1 MRHVIS
7 TPEECTRVALRFPPI
22 APSSGQCCG
31 QAPTGTEAT
40 GGSSKGNRCQA
51 HQGPGPRRT
60 EFGTRSGQ
68 GHVGIASLTSG
79 YRGAQQARPCMRR
92 NGVVKGQRHPEP
104 GDVTAMT
111 EGCTCVQ
118 LCFIP
123 TRVPAEQ
130 RGTRA
135 LDEHRQG
142 KEAQMDYEKR
152 EGQ

>member
-1 MRHVIS
+1 M
-7 TPEECTRVALRFPPI
+7 C
-22 APSSGQCCG
+22 
-31 QAPTGTEAT
+31 
-40 GGSSKGNRCQA
+40 
-51 HQGPGPRRT
+51 
-60 EFGTRSGQ
+60 
-68 GHVGIASLTSG
+68 
-79 YRGAQQARPCMRR
+79 R
-92 NGVVKGQRHPEP
+92 NGVVKGQRHTMMMVHEP

-135 LDEHRQG
+135 LDDYRQG
-142 KEAQMDYEKR
+142 KEAQRDCEKR